1 MLRFEL
7 EQTVV
12 GVQKPIVQI
21 VPPVVVAKLPV
32 AGILAPVA
40 VVAFLPAGK
49 ARIAD
54 FVLSETYPVSF
65 WPP

>member
-40 VVAFLPAGK
+40 AVALLLARK
-49 ARIAD
+49 ARIVD
-54 FVLSETYPVSF
+54 FVLSEAYPVSF